1 MPIREVERRAA
12 TVVGVMGPGPTST
25 AYGCGAS
32 VVWAVAVAVGDAK
45 SDVEAVARIRPEF
58 EVTLAG
64 DRLTTVAAM
73 ASKRKAQTDVRIR
86 RPRLIRSY
94 SPADKRKSIR
104 AGEEPGCGS
113 PRLSFWRA
121 WRLAFWRRG
130 QASLTPWPP
139 ALGGGGAG
147 AAL

>member
-1 MPIREVERRAA
+1 MPIREIEMRAA
-12 TVVGVMGPGPTST
+12 TVVGGMGAGAT
-25 AYGCGAS
+25 ATAFGCGAA
-32 VVWAVAVAVGDAK
+32 VGWAVAVAVGDAK
-45 SDVEAVARIRPEF
+45 SDVEVVARIRPEF

-104 AGEEPGCGS
+104 AGDEPGCRS

-130 QASLTPWPP
+130 GALPAAWAASLV
-139 ALGGGGAG
+139 
-147 AAL
+147 